1 MKKTIITFCTALFIA
16 SAAILISFSAYNAIK
31 GNSLEMYPRFYKIVD
46 GKKQFNPWSL
56 ISPVQL
62 EAQSIQKDVKF
73 ETETA
78 VPYPVAPKFQ
88 LVNPTD
94 TSVETTV
101 ANQIAKAIND
111 SIEKAVINNA
121 FDYDG
126 TAEMVRNYAKPTTVP
141 TVKPKINLS
150 LTGTASPEAVKYG
163 FMQSVQPGNFEIEN
177 AELAK
182 ERLNRTT
189 AILLR
194 KLHEFGIDTVKLSK
208 KSQEV
213 QFTKPVTDSLIVVK
227 QLQNM
232 RYVQAHVIVPMER
245 VVVTP
250 VTAPILLPIWLG
262 LITLLISFL
271 SGLRFKRSEK
281 KEETE
286 SAPFDWM
293 LLFKILGTALLVSIM
308 LIVFMMILPY
318 IAKYLA
324 IIIGLLIIGITL
336 YAIISMI
343 RAVSLTSLWEGAI
356 ALVSALLEWIL
367 RVICWIILAS
377 VIYASNAYEWWKAQT
392 TCRKILLIHFLI
404 DFIILITWLLGW
416 WHIC

>member
-1 MKKTIITFCTALFIA
+1 MKKTILNFCTALFIA
-16 SAAILISFSAYNAIK
+16 SALILISFSAYNAIK

-56 ISPVQL
+56 ISPVQV
-62 EAQSIQKDVKF
+62 ENQKVIMENSEFSKAIQ
-73 ETETA
+73 
-78 VPYPVAPKFQ
+78 YPVAPQFKCIAP
-88 LVNPTD
+88 ND
-94 TSVETTV
+94 TAAESYI
-101 ANQIAKAIND
+101 ASQIAKMIVD
-111 SIEKAVINNA
+111 SVNSVKLRTT

-126 TAEMVRNYAKPTTVP
+126 SMAAVRNNAEPKTKAVETP
-141 TVKPKINLS
+141 TVYINL
-150 LTGTASPEAVKYG
+150 LGTASPEAVKYG
-163 FMQSVQPGNFEIEN
+163 FMNSIQPGVLEKEN
-177 AELAK
+177 NKLAIDRVNRTDLLLSRNLDSHGITHKVITLDAK
-182 ERLNRTT
+182 ELQFS
-189 AILLR
+189 
-194 KLHEFGIDTVKLSK
+194 KTV
-208 KSQEV
+208 
-213 QFTKPVTDSLIVVK
+213 DSLTAVEK
-227 QLQNM
+227 LPSM
-232 RYVQAHVIVPMER
+232 RYVSADVVIPMSKLEI
-245 VVVTP
+245 TP
-250 VTAPILLPIWLG
+250 ITAPILLPIWLG

-281 KEETE
+281 KEEVE
-286 SAPFDWM
+286 STPFDWM

-324 IIIGLLIIGITL
+324 IIIGLLIIAITL
-336 YAIISMI
+336 YAIIVMI

-356 ALVSALLEWIL
+356 TPVSALLEWIL

-392 TCRKILLIHFLI
+392 TCRKLLLIHFLI